1 MSAGSAKRPQ
11 PGLVF
16 ALPSDVGFIVGLVTH
31 DLPTKGSLAWIATP
45 TFETEPSLVTA
56 ASIDD
61 WRWPVLLPLAA
72 AIRRRIVISVG
83 EIDVPAELRPFPK
96 MRSGDKRIGWVA
108 FTEEDGI
115 RRALGPA
122 TDPSLPIYQ
131 IVNDVR
137 LKELVV
143 SGWRPEDVW

>member
-1 MSAGSAKRPQ
+1 MSAGSAKPPR

-16 ALPSDVGFIVGLVTH
+16 VLPSDVGFIVGLATH

-45 TFETEPSLVTA
+45 TFDTEPSLASV
-56 ASIDD
+56 ASIND
-61 WRWPVLLPLAA
+61 WRWPVLVPLAA
-72 AIRRRIVISVG
+72 AIRRRIVIPLG
-83 EIDVPAELRPFPK
+83 DIDVPARLRQFPK
-96 MRSGDKRIGWVA
+96 MRSGSKKIGWVA
-108 FTEEDGI
+108 FTEVDGI
-115 RRALGPA
+115 RHELGPA

-137 LKELVV
+137 LKEMVV